1 MEEAPCPVFVGE
13 TPKPFYDESYD
24 EKDKIISES
33 KTVEVEFNN
42 NKFILEIG
50 KSENNKNIIFKIGHK
65 KSHNLSKFTAYI
77 NFNQFNDINSIFSFY
92 TNLNEIYV
100 LLIKNLNEKKFSISL
115 KNDKYVITFNFL
127 MPGDKVVN
135 VDFYLKEEKVS
146 SGMALNDVY
155 TIVDRLEE
163 ENNKFKEEINLL
175 KNEDKKLKDEL
186 DNKNNEIIILKNEVN
201 QIKKENEFI
210 KEKMKFFEDKLNDIS
225 NNNNININNDNVKH
239 EQINID
245 NNTENNNK
253 DKNEINIH
261 YHKPKLEYDS
271 IPNNNNYSDIN
282 NINRSQNNIQ
292 KNIIIDEDEEE
303 EEKPKPKEK
312 ENNNKN
318 EIKTEISSFNN
329 IKEENKTN
337 SRKVKSLKQTKKIQN
352 SENVNFDTLFT
363 NSKIISSKKEKQ
375 ALYNWLSIK
384 GGIIKEIKLIFQS
397 SQDGDEYDTFFS
409 KCGEKGPTLSL
420 IKSKN
425 DKKFGG
431 FTKANWTDKNGKI
444 KIKDESAFIY
454 SLNKLKKYDV
464 LLPDIAIAC
473 YPSDYL
479 LMYGNN
485 FDRYGLRIYSGFLEK
500 GNYENFKNKSYDT
513 NDQFCLSGENE
524 FYVDELEV
532 FLIIFE

>member
-13 TPKPFYDESYD
+13 TPKPFYDEAYD
-24 EKDKIISES
+24 EKDKTISES
-33 KTVEVEFNN
+33 KKVEVEFNN
-42 NKFILEIG
+42 NKYILELG
-50 KSENNKNIIFKIGHK
+50 KSENNKNIIFKISLK

-92 TNLNEIYV
+92 TNLNEIYK
-100 LLIKNLNEKKFSISL
+100 LLIKNLNEKKFAISL
-115 KNDKYVITFNFL
+115 KSDKYVVTFNFL
-127 MPGDKVVN
+127 MPGDKMVN
-135 VDFYLKEEKVS
+135 VDFYLKEEKT
-146 SGMALNDVY
+146 SGTMALNDVY
-155 TIVDRLEE
+155 SIVDRLEE

-186 DNKNNEIIILKNEVN
+186 DSKSNEIINLKNEVN

-225 NNNNININNDNVKH
+225 NNNIIINDNDNVKIKQ
-239 EQINID
+239 EKKNLD
-245 NNTENNNK
+245 NNIENNNK
-253 DKNEINIH
+253 DKNEININQ
-261 YHKPKLEYDS
+261 KPKLEYDS
-271 IPNNNNYSDIN
+271 IPNNYNYSDIN
-282 NINRSQNNIQ
+282 NINRSQNSIQ

-303 EEKPKPKEK
+303 EKPKSK
-312 ENNNKN
+312 ENNNKT
-318 EIKTEISSFNN
+318 EFKTVISNINN
-329 IKEENKTN
+329 IKEDNKTN
-337 SRKVKSLKQTKKIQN
+337 SRKVKSVKQTKKIPN
-352 SENVNFDTLFT
+352 IENVNFDNLFT
-363 NSKIISSKKEKQ
+363 DSKIISSKKEKQ

-384 GGIIKEIKLIFQS
+384 GGNIKEIKLIFQS

-431 FTKANWTDKNGKI
+431 YTKANWTDKNGKI

-464 LLPDIAIAC
+464 LNSDIAIAC

>member
-13 TPKPFYDESYD
+13 TPKPFYDEAYD
-24 EKDKIISES
+24 EKDKTISES
-33 KTVEVEFNN
+33 KKVEVEFNN
-42 NKFILEIG
+42 NKYILELG
-50 KSENNKNIIFKIGHK
+50 KSENNKNIIFKISLK

-92 TNLNEIYV
+92 TNLNEIYK
-100 LLIKNLNEKKFSISL
+100 LLIKNLNEKKFAISL
-115 KNDKYVITFNFL
+115 KSDKFVITFNFL

-135 VDFYLKEEKVS
+135 VDFYLKEEKT
-146 SGMALNDVY
+146 SGTMALNDVY
-155 TIVDRLEE
+155 SIVDKLEE

-186 DNKNNEIIILKNEVN
+186 DNKSNEIINLKNEVN

-210 KEKMKFFEDKLNDIS
+210 KEKMKFFEEKLNDIS
-225 NNNNININNDNVKH
+225 NNNIIINDNDNVKIKQ
-239 EQINID
+239 EKINLD
-245 NNTENNNK
+245 NNIENNNK
-253 DKNEINIH
+253 DKNEININQ
-261 YHKPKLEYDS
+261 KPKLEYDS
-271 IPNNNNYSDIN
+271 IPNNYSDININ

-303 EEKPKPKEK
+303 EKPKSKSK
-312 ENNNKN
+312 ENNNKT
-318 EIKTEISSFNN
+318 ESKTYISNINN
-329 IKEENKTN
+329 IKEDNKTN
-337 SRKVKSLKQTKKIQN
+337 SRKVKSVKQTKKIPN
-352 SENVNFDTLFT
+352 IENVNFDNLFT
-363 NSKIISSKKEKQ
+363 DSKIISSKKEKQ

-384 GGIIKEIKLIFQS
+384 GGNIKEIKLIFQS

-464 LLPDIAIAC
+464 LNSDIAIAC

-532 FLIIFE
+532 FLIVFE